1 MFEWKTS
8 AIKFLSCATCVG
20 AGLPVGPEV
29 RALRLVPHPLLWLT
43 SSTCTRQGPMI
54 FLGAT
59 LGGLVSQGT
68 VNLGLLPPGPGR
80 EKAETALAAMGN
92 ALWPFRRFRNKS
104 DQRDFM
110 TAGCA
115 AGVAGAFGAPI
126 GGLLF
131 AMEEVASFWS
141 TGLGWQIFFA
151 CMTSVFARAFAESL
165 SEGENP
171 GLFSNT
177 IAYEATKA
185 VTTHVLAMGV
195 AVFIGAACGLAASM
209 FTRTNLKWSQWRARY
224 VGTNKWRRFA
234 EPMLYMFIFS
244 TIAMT
249 LPFAFTCR
257 ESGCFT
263 TAEGT
268 IECSTP
274 GGYALQTVVES
285 TTETFICRSDI
296 QDAFKGRPHFQE
308 TGFEPSVQRYNEL
321 ATLMTVSGN
330 QAIKHLLSRNTHLEF
345 GFASLCTFFII
356 YYFGA
361 AIVAGSCISSGL
373 FVPMLLM
380 GACIGRFWGLVAV
393 RIAISAGLTA
403 ADFQLEEWAWI
414 DPGVFAMVG
423 AGAYMAG
430 VSRLTLSLAV
440 IVMEMTNEVHFM
452 LPLLIAIMVAKWV
465 ADALEH
471 ALYHSL
477 LEFKNVPFLPAA
489 PFGGATLEMLSV
501 RDIMCQGPVI
511 TLKEVRAAPCG
522 PSAKRPLTASPPA
535 PPD

>member
-1 MFEWKTS
+1 
-8 AIKFLSCATCVG
+8 
-20 AGLPVGPEV
+20 
-29 RALRLVPHPLLWLT
+29 
-43 SSTCTRQGPMI
+43 MI

-68 VNLGLLPPGPGR
+68 VNFGLLPPGPR
-80 EKAETALAAMGN
+80 RDQAEAVMATVGSAM
-92 ALWPFRRFRNKS
+92 WPFKRFRNKC

-165 SEGENP
+165 AEGENP

-177 IAYEATKA
+177 IAYEASRM

-209 FTRTNLKWSQWRARY
+209 FTRTNLKWSQWRAKY
-224 VGTNKWRRFA
+224 VGTNKMRRFA

-249 LPFAFTCR
+249 LPFAFQCR
-257 ESGCFT
+257 ESACFT

-268 IECSTP
+268 IECSTRV
-274 GGYALQTVVES
+274 GASLQTVVES

-330 QAIKHLLSRNTHLEF
+330 QAIKHLLSRNTHLQF
-345 GFASLCTFFII
+345 GFASLCTYFII

-393 RIAISAGLTA
+393 RIAINAGFTA
-403 ADFQLEEWAWI
+403 VDFQSEQWAWI

-440 IVMEMTNEVHFM
+440 IVMEMTNEVHFL

-489 PFGGATLEMLSV
+489 PFGGATLDMLSV

-511 TLKEVRAAPCG
+511 TLQETENLLKATDVLRNTKFHAFPVVR
-522 PSAKRPLTASPPA
+522 PSTEGDVYVGTVTREHLTVRTPLYPTVARALHCCSHVPFSSRSSCSTRR
-535 PPD
+535 